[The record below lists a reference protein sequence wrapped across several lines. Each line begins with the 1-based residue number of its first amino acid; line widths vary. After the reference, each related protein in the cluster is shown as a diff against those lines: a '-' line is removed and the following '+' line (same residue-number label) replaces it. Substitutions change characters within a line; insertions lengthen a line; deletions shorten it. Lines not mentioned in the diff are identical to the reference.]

1 MWTEL
6 RDQGRATVGAFVVV
20 GISYLYT
27 MEAWWLAWQLDMTHL
42 LVYTVAGLAIVLG
55 LARTIGFHKQNESDG
70 SGDEESDGKPE
81 GSADSERS
89 SESHSGGDDGGLG
102 SVLYDTVTDAT
113 EAIAQSFVAAYV
125 VLFLFGVL
133 TFEDS
138 PVTAARLGIFHVV
151 PLGFGAALANDLF
164 AGSGGEQPSRKFVE
178 SVGVFALGAIFLSA
192 PIALTQE
199 MELIVAYTEWSRLA
213 ALLVVTLLVT
223 HLTLFELEMQGQAQR
238 VEPRS
243 KLMQVGHTF
252 TVYFVGVVV
261 AVGLLAAFGHFDGQP
276 VSVWVQET
284 VVLAFPTSVGA
295 SAAQVVL

>member
-1 MWTEL
+1 MANSALPTEL

-27 MEAWWLAWQLDMTHL
+27 MESWWLAWQLDMTHL
-42 LVYTVAGLAIVLG
+42 LVYTVAGLGIVLG
-55 LARTIGFHKQNESDG
+55 LARTIGFHKQSEDDSDD
-70 SGDEESDGKPE
+70 GDE
-81 GSADSERS
+81 
-89 SESHSGGDDGGLG
+89 SGNSGAGETDLG
-102 SVLYDTVTDAT
+102 TTLYTTVTDAT
-113 EAIAQSFVAAYV
+113 EAVVQGFVAAYV

-133 TFEDS
+133 TLEDS

-164 AGSGGEQPSRKFVE
+164 AGSGGEQPSRKFAE

-213 ALLVVTLLVT
+213 GLLVATLLVT
-223 HLTLFELEMQGQAQR
+223 HLTLFELEMQGQDRRAQH
-238 VEPRS
+238 RS
-243 KLMQVGHTF
+243 KLLQVGHTF
-252 TVYFVGVVV
+252 TVYAVSVVV
-261 AVGLLAAFGHFDGQP
+261 AVALLAAFGHFDGQP
-276 VSVWVQET
+276 LSVWVQET
-284 VVLAFPTSVGA
+284 VVLAFPTSIGA

>member
-1 MWTEL
+1 VASSALWTDL

-27 MEAWWLAWQLDMTHL
+27 MEAWWLAWQLDTTHL
-42 LVYTVAGLAIVLG
+42 LVFTVAGIAIVLE

-70 SGDEESDGKPE
+70 SRDE
-81 GSADSERS
+81 GSSGDGDSVGDGES
-89 SESHSGGDDGGLG
+89 SGDWRLG
-102 SVLYDTVTDAT
+102 SAVYDTVTDAT
-113 EAIAQSFVAAYV
+113 EAIVQSFVAAYV

-133 TFEDS
+133 TFDDS

-164 AGSGGEQPSRKFVE
+164 AGSGGEQPSRKFAE

-199 MELIVAYTEWSRLA
+199 MELIVTYTEWSRLA
-213 ALLVVTLLVT
+213 GLLVATLLAT
-223 HLTLFELEMQGQAQR
+223 HLTLFELELQGQDRR
-238 VEPRS
+238 VRHRS
-243 KLMQVGHTF
+243 KLLQVGHTF
-252 TVYFVGVVV
+252 TVYAVGVVV
-261 AVGLLAAFGHFDGQP
+261 AVALLAAFGHFDGQP